1 MKSKAPDRVRF
12 PEATVWLDWSI
23 SWAFRIEIESSSPQD
38 NLGDLTLWASNIP
51 REHLPTR
58 RSSSTSQDRQVKQS
72 IINQSIWTWLGGTS
86 YHASSIFWLLSS
98 IWLVC
103 KLIRK
108 KLDLSKNLAR
118 PEWKLSKTIA
128 EPEDPS
134 RTQAK
139 PEQNPLEQN
148 PGRIWVRQLDHI
160 NALS

>member
-1 MKSKAPDRVRF
+1 M
-12 PEATVWLDWSI
+12 
-23 SWAFRIEIESSSPQD
+23 
-38 NLGDLTLWASNIP
+38 
-51 REHLPTR
+51 
-58 RSSSTSQDRQVKQS
+58 
-72 IINQSIWTWLGGTS
+72 
-86 YHASSIFWLLSS
+86 LSS

-148 PGRIWVRQLDHI
+148 PGRI
-160 NALS
+160 

>member
-108 KLDLSKNLAR
+108 KNWTWVKTWAR
-118 PEWKLSKTIA
+118 PEWNLSKTIA

-134 RTQAK
+134 RTRAK
-139 PEQNPLEQN
+139 PEQN